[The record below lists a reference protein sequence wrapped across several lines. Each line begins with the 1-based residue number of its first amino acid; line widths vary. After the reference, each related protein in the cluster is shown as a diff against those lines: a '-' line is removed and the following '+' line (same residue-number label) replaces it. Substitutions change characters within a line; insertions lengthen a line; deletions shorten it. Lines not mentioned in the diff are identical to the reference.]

1 MKCTRG
7 MFAILLF
14 FSCSIFAAEGPSK
27 LKVQFEVT
35 LQQPHKQMQINS
47 NAILVPGADWQTMTK
62 DRSVVMQ
69 GKLIPLNAESGRFEF
84 QILDAETQKVMSS
97 SSLVGMYGEES
108 SIRNFHKDKNDQPIA
123 DFVLKIKPIIVVE

>member
-1 MKCTRG
+1 MV
-7 MFAILLF
+7 AILLF

-27 LKVQFEVT
+27 LKIQFEVT

-47 NAILVPGADWQTMTK
+47 NAILVPGADWQMMTK
-62 DRSVVMQ
+62 DRSIVMQ
-69 GKLIPLNAESGRFEF
+69 GKLIPINAESGRFEF

-108 SIRNFHKDKNDQPIA
+108 SMRSFHKDKDDQPIA
-123 DFVLKIKPIIVVE
+123 DFTLKIKPMIVVE